1 MTSHGSPKSAR
12 ELLDLYFLDNRA
24 RLLDIAAFL
33 DRIDRSPQAAEARAD
48 FRYRAFV
55 RSLKLLLAPG
65 GETRTKAVQIG
76 YSDLTTEPLEDAAG
90 LKAVGAW
97 EGAFREGD

>member
-1 MTSHGSPKSAR
+1 MTPSGSPKPAR

-24 RLLDIAAFL
+24 RLLEIAAFL
-33 DRIDRSPQAAEARAD
+33 DRIDRSAGAAEARAD
-48 FRYRAFV
+48 FRYRAFE
-55 RSLKLLLAPG
+55 RSLKLLLEPG
-65 GETRTKAVQIG
+65 AETRTKAVQLS